1 MKIDA
6 LMTTSLIPSDAE
18 LINGVRWFISLR
30 WLAAAGVIL
39 VPLAGSL
46 VFKVDIPLPVF
57 VSIGIVLFFYNV
69 LCFLYQKKFAVSG
82 AAQIAVSR
90 RFAHTQ
96 IFIDWLFLIT
106 LVYCSGGIESP
117 LLFFFIFH
125 IILAALLLSRISCF
139 LHAGFAVFLVG
150 ALAVVEYTGV
160 IPHFRFPV
168 LFPAPL
174 YQNPVYVAVML
185 FFFTAT
191 LIGSTYLATAITT
204 KIRIRDARLIK
215 MKEDLQDAYLELE
228 RADREKTDFTYKVT
242 HELRAPLG
250 AIDGLLQNILQGYVT
265 DPAKIREYIERI
277 DVRTRALLDLV
288 RDLLNLAAG
297 RMAVARDNFACV
309 DLAGIVERLHALY
322 KQRLDAKNL
331 RFVVEKPAHKISVE
345 MTPSDCELLMTNLID
360 NAVKYS
366 RDGGTVTVRIGD
378 DAAHA
383 VVSVTDAGIGIA
395 RGDLDRIFHEFFRA
409 DNARKVE
416 ANGTGLGLSIVK
428 QVVNRYNGAVSV
440 ESEINK
446 GTTFKIQL
454 PKG

>member
-30 WLAAAGVIL
+30 WFAAAGVIL
-39 VPLAGSL
+39 VPFAGRA
-46 VFKVDIPLPVF
+46 VFNVDIHLPLF
-57 VSIGIVLFFYNV
+57 VCTGVVLFIYNI
-69 LCFLYQKKFAVSG
+69 LCAFYQKRIAILGTTDVAVF
-82 AAQIAVSR
+82 R
-90 RFAHTQ
+90 RFAHVQ

-125 IILAALLLSRISCF
+125 IILASLLLSRVSCF

-150 ALAVVEYTGV
+150 ALAGTEYAGL
-160 IPHFRFPV
+160 IPHFRYPA
-168 LFPAPL
+168 LFPEPL
-174 YQNPVYVAVML
+174 YQNPLYVAVML
-185 FFFTAT
+185 FFFAST
-191 LIGSTYLATAITT
+191 LIGSTYLATSITT
-204 KIRIRDARLIK
+204 KIRIRDAKLIK
-215 MKEDLQDAYLELE
+215 LKEDLEKAYHDLEL
-228 RADREKTDFTYKVT
+228 ADKEKTDFTYKVT

-265 DPAKIREYIERI
+265 SPEKIREYIERV
-277 DVRTRALLDLV
+277 DARTRSLLELV
-288 RDLLNLAAG
+288 KDLLNLAAG
-297 RMAVARDNFACV
+297 RMTVAKDNIACV

-322 KQRLDAKNL
+322 KQRIETKKLQFLID
-331 RFVVEKPAHKISVE
+331 KPENKISVE
-345 MTPSDCELLMTNLID
+345 MTPSDCELLLTNLID

-366 RDGGTVTVRIGD
+366 RKGGSVTVRIGE
-378 DAAHA
+378 DAGN
-383 VVSVTDAGIGIA
+383 VLLSVSDAGIGIA

-409 DNARKVE
+409 DNARKHE

-428 QVVNRYNGAVSV
+428 QIVKRYNGAVSV
-440 ESEINK
+440 ESEMNK
-446 GTTFKIQL
+446 GTTFKIQF